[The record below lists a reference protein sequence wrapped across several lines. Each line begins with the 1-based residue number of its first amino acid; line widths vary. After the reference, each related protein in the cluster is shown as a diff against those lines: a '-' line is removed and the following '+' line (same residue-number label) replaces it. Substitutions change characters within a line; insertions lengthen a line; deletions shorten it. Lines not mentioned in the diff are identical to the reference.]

1 MSPKLSAA
9 FALLPEYLGWHVLLS
24 FSALALGVAI
34 SLPLA
39 VAASRS
45 ARLRWPVLAG
55 ASLIQ
60 TIPSLALLALFYPL
74 LLALSTLSRASLG
87 HGFSALGFLPSLL
100 ALTLYS
106 MLPILRNGAAGILG
120 VDAAIREAADG
131 VGMTPRQRLFQV
143 ELPLAAPVIMAGVR
157 TAAVWTIGAATLST
171 PVGQTSLGNY
181 IFAGLQT
188 ENWVFVLFGCAA
200 SAVLALAADQLL
212 GLIEAGTARRSLRL
226 VLIGAAGLLIGVA
239 AAVAPLAG
247 LGKAGS
253 YVVGAKNFSEQYILA
268 ELMARRLEKAGA
280 QVSRK
285 EDLGSAVAYRAL
297 AAGEIDAYVDYSG
310 TLWTNVLGRK
320 DNPGRAEVL
329 KQLTAELKRRDG
341 VLVLGSLGFEN
352 AYALT
357 MRPDRARALGI
368 ASIADLA
375 RAAPKLTL
383 GSDLEFLSRPE
394 WKAVESAYGLSFRAK
409 RSYQPTFMYRALMG
423 GEADVISAFS
433 SDGRIAADHL
443 VILSD
448 PKGAIPP
455 YDAVVLVSPKRASDG
470 RLLAA
475 LRPLIGKIS
484 VGAMQAA
491 NYSVD
496 RDQGK
501 ASPAE
506 AAEGLERLLALSGPF
521 RRPITGER
529 GLRALNAPGH

>member
-1 MSPKLSAA
+1 MSPRLSQA

-24 FSALALGVAI
+24 FSALVLGVAI

-39 VAASRS
+39 IAASRS

-55 ASLIQ
+55 ASRIQ
-60 TIPSLALLALFYPL
+60 AIPSLALLALFYPL
-74 LLALSTLSRASLG
+74 LLALSTLSKAALG

-120 VDAAIREAADG
+120 VDAAIKEAADG
-131 VGMTPRQRLFQV
+131 VGMTSRQRLVQV

-212 GLIEAGTARRSLRL
+212 GLIEAGTRLRSLRL
-226 VLIGAAGLLIGVA
+226 VLIGAVGLLVGVA
-239 AAVAPLAG
+239 AAVAPLAAG
-247 LGKAGS
+247 LDRTQA
-253 YVVGAKNFSEQYILA
+253 YTVGAKNFSEQYILA
-268 ELMARRLEKAGA
+268 ELMASRLESAGA

-310 TLWTNVLGRK
+310 TLWTNVLNRK

-329 KQLTAELKRRDG
+329 KELTAELKRRDG
-341 VLVLGSLGFEN
+341 VTVLGSLGFEN
-352 AYALT
+352 AYAFV
-357 MRPDRARALGI
+357 MRPDRAKALGV

-375 RAAPKLTL
+375 REAPKLTL

-394 WKAVESAYGLSFRAK
+394 WKAVEAAYGLKFKTK
-409 RSYQPTFMYRALMG
+409 RSYQPTFMYRALSG
-423 GEADVISAFS
+423 GEADAISAFS

-455 YDAVVLVSPKRASDG
+455 YDAVVLISPKRAHDA

-475 LRPLIGKIS
+475 LKPLIGKIS
-484 VGAMQAA
+484 VEAMQAA

-496 RDQGK
+496 RDRAK

-506 AAEGLERLLALSGPF
+506 AA
-521 RRPITGER
+521 
-529 GLRALNAPGH
+529 RALDRQILPSP

>member
-1 MSPKLSAA
+1 MSQRLASAL
-9 FALLPEYLGWHVLLS
+9 ALLPEYLGWHVLLS
-24 FSALALGVAI
+24 FTALVLGVAI

-45 ARLRWPVLAG
+45 PRLRWPVLAG

-74 LLALSTLSRASLG
+74 LLAISALSLATFG
-87 HGFSALGFLPSLL
+87 KGFSALGFLPSLL

-120 VDAAIREAADG
+120 VDPAIKEAADG
-131 VGMTPRQRLFQV
+131 VGMTSRQRLFQV

-188 ENWVFVLFGCAA
+188 ENWEFVLFGCAA
-200 SAVLALAADQLL
+200 SAALALIADQLL
-212 GLIEAGTARRSLRL
+212 GLIEAGTRDRNLRL
-226 VLIGAAGLLIGVA
+226 VALGAAGLLIGVA
-239 AAVAPLAG
+239 LAVVPLLG

-268 ELMARRLEKAGA
+268 ELIANRLEKAGA

-297 AAGEIDAYVDYSG
+297 ASGELDVYVDYSG
-310 TLWTNVLGRK
+310 TLWTNVLNRK

-329 KQLTAELKRRDG
+329 KELTAELKRRDG
-341 VLVLGSLGFEN
+341 VVVLGSLGFEN

-357 MRPDRARALGI
+357 MRPDRARALGV

-375 RAAPKLTL
+375 RVAPRLTL

-394 WKAVESAYGLSFRAK
+394 WKAVEAAYGLKFKAK
-409 RSYQPTFMYRALMG
+409 RSYQPTFMYRALEG

-433 SDGRIAADHL
+433 SDGRIAADRL
-443 VILSD
+443 VILTD
-448 PKGAIPP
+448 PKAAIPP
-455 YDAVVLVSPKRASDG
+455 YDAVVLISPKRAGDR
-470 RLLAA
+470 RLTDA
-475 LRPLIGKIS
+475 LKPLIGRIPVS
-484 VGAMQAA
+484 AMQAA

-506 AAEGLERLLALSGPF
+506 AAKALERQILPSP
-521 RRPITGER
+521 
-529 GLRALNAPGH
+529 